1 MWNWETMR
9 SRMKQF
15 APKYLK
21 HFSMEAEMASEASVK
36 SDIKQ
41 RKEIVK
47 TVTHWQEAME
57 KWQLS
62 STSPI
67 CLNSH
72 QIY

>member
-47 TVTHWQEAME
+47 TVTH
-57 KWQLS
+57 
-62 STSPI
+62 
-67 CLNSH
+67 
-72 QIY
+72 

>member
-1 MWNWETMR
+1 MVKSNIKYQETQVISMWNWETMR

-47 TVTHWQEAME
+47 TVTH
-57 KWQLS
+57 
-62 STSPI
+62 
-67 CLNSH
+67 
-72 QIY
+72 